1 MQRTENESIIIGK
14 TKDYT
19 FNCDDYAIKGELT
32 VTVTL
37 HEYRELVK
45 ASEDLSETRNKMWN
59 FQIMNKEKDE
69 QLEKKD
75 KRIAALENQLKLA
88 GAMMKKY
95 KEALESY
102 IEKGEQK

>member
-1 MQRTENESIIIGK
+1 MQRTDNESITIKK
-14 TKDYT
+14 TDDYT
-19 FNCDDYAIKGELT
+19 FNRDDYAMTGELT

-45 ASEDLSETRNKMWN
+45 GSAEISEARSKMWN
-59 FQIMNKEKDE
+59 FQRMAKEKDE
-69 QLEKKD
+69 KLEQKD

-95 KEALESY
+95 KAALESY
-102 IEKGEQK
+102 IEKGEK